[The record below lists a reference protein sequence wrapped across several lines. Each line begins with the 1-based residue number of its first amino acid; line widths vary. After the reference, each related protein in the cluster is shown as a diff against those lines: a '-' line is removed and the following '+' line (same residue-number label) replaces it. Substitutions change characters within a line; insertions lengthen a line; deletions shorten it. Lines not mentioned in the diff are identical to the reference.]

1 MVGLTWL
8 NARTRFVLCVG
19 DVFAWNAPRPT
30 LYVIRPDGYVAFRLD
45 ADPDTLPEI
54 STLSG
59 WLAATFGGSLLAAA
73 GGES

>member
-1 MVGLTWL
+1 
-8 NARTRFVLCVG
+8 
-19 DVFAWNAPRPT
+19 
-30 LYVIRPDGYVAFRLD
+30 VAFRLD